1 MAVIRLWDHGKTV
14 SGSFDSEAQLKEV
27 MGRYYRHV
35 PELRAKGWLD
45 DLDVHDWGD
54 DQANP
59 DSTAAERQRR
69 RRAKLNST
77 PADVTPL
84 RHGLSRRDTNPTNT
98 PRHGVTVTPVTA
110 PVTGIARALTETETE
125 TLTETGLPRTPRTTP
140 QEPKRARDSGPD
152 NSDPDDA
159 PPAPPS
165 SPDVDPDD
173 IPMAIPQI
181 QLLAMDSWLVEHTYP
196 ALVGL
201 DRGAAGRFLAQHTG
215 LTAADFIKTWDDAH
229 AGNVRMRS
237 VLGIAFEK
245 PGGGQRTRVEL
256 RMERRLERENQA
268 RHERTRDAEK
278 ASVPARGAGEMTSG
292 HEAARALVEGM
303 RASGA
308 IGPEA

>member
-1 MAVIRLWDHGKTV
+1 
-14 SGSFDSEAQLKEV
+14 
-27 MGRYYRHV
+27 
-35 PELRAKGWLD
+35 
-45 DLDVHDWGD
+45 
-54 DQANP
+54 
-59 DSTAAERQRR
+59 
-69 RRAKLNST
+69 
-77 PADVTPL
+77 
-84 RHGLSRRDTNPTNT
+84 
-98 PRHGVTVTPVTA
+98 
-110 PVTGIARALTETETE
+110 
-125 TLTETGLPRTPRTTP
+125 
-140 QEPKRARDSGPD
+140 
-152 NSDPDDA
+152 
-159 PPAPPS
+159 
-165 SPDVDPDD
+165 
-173 IPMAIPQI
+173 MAIPQI